1 MAADNRKEVSL
12 THGVVTKI
20 KPAGLGTR
28 VCIDC
33 ADLLT
38 PTEGVL
44 VGNTGYGYMLV
55 LSENRSTDTYPPR
68 PFRINAGGLHQYLFQ
83 DNLTVYLSELRGGD
97 SLYIYNGS
105 EQKEVPVGRVKME
118 KRELVR
124 VELET
129 EGAHI
134 SATLQYADSVSLL
147 NKNHEVV
154 SVKDLKEGD
163 EIFCCIDEPGRHL
176 GKKINEEINEY

>member
-1 MAADNRKEVSL
+1 MNDINNETPLSL
-12 THGVVTKI
+12 GVVNKI
-20 KPAGLGTR
+20 IPVGEGTR

-44 VGNTGYGYMLV
+44 VGNTGHGYVLV

-68 PFRINAGGLHQYLFQ
+68 PFRINAGGLHQYLYQ
-83 DNLTVYLSELRGGD
+83 EEGTLYLSELRGGR
-97 SLYIYNGS
+97 LLCVYNGS

-124 VELET
+124 VEIEADGT
-129 EGAHI
+129 HI
-134 SATLQYADSVSLL
+134 SSTLQYTDSVSFL
-147 NKNHEVV
+147 NKDCEAV
-154 SVKDLKEGD
+154 SVKELQERE
-163 EIFCCIDEPGRHL
+163 EIYCFPDEPGRHL
-176 GKKINEEINEY
+176 GKKIKEEINEY